1 MRSVKCEKSHLSPHT
16 PHLTLMKRFLYT
28 IWEIAEV
35 FFIALIAVVA
45 IKYFLVQPFI
55 VNGASMEPSFYDGD
69 YLLIDELSYR
79 FKDPQRGDVIVF
91 KAPQDE
97 STYYIKR
104 VIGLPG
110 ERVEIQ
116 DRSIRIYSANDPD
129 GLELEETYLQ
139 DGIRNEWRG
148 NIIVTLKDG
157 QYFVL
162 GDNRVNSYDSRFWGP
177 LEKDSIVGLVK
188 LRLWPMQ
195 EVSFFNRVEY
205 SQVQN

>member
-1 MRSVKCEKSHLSPHT
+1 
-16 PHLTLMKRFLYT
+16 MKKFLHT
-28 IWEIAEV
+28 IWEIVEV

-79 FKDPQRGDVIVF
+79 FKEPERGDVIVF
-91 KAPQDE
+91 KSPQDQA
-97 STYYIKR
+97 TYYIKR

-110 ERVEIQ
+110 ERIEMQ
-116 DRSIRIYSANDPD
+116 DSSVRIYPTYDPD
-129 GLELEETYLQ
+129 GLELEEPYLQ
-139 DGIRNEWRG
+139 EGVRNDWRG
-148 NIIVTLKDG
+148 NIIITLEDG

-195 EVSFFNRVEY
+195 EVSFFNGIEY
-205 SQVQN
+205 AR